1 MLKFLPGGIE
11 MERITGD
18 LYSVRATD
26 CDYNGRLRMDALF
39 IMMQE
44 GAEHNAAT
52 LGAGHG
58 QLLSRG
64 LFFALTR
71 MHVRIT
77 RMPRFG
83 ETVLHSTW
91 PGVATRFFFP
101 RYHTLTLEDGTP
113 LAAAAGLWVT
123 LDTEKRTVVSPVKA
137 GLGFPDTSDL
147 PAPCEEPMKMPAGCT
162 GDAVLSSRSPLYSDY
177 DLNGHVNNTRYIS
190 WLCDALGKSAF
201 DGDALY
207 DLVVGYEKEIRDEAP
222 LTQQLIRSGD
232 AFSYRLLSPEGAR
245 HFEAKGTFAGRD
257 RHV

>member
-1 MLKFLPGGIE
+1 MD
-11 MERITGD
+11 RIAKDRYT
-18 LYSVRATD
+18 VRATD

-44 GAEHNAAT
+44 GAEHNAAA
-52 LGAGHG
+52 LGASHE
-58 QLLSRG
+58 QMLRRN

-77 RMPRFG
+77 RMPRFN

-91 PGVATRFFFP
+91 PGIANRFFFP

-137 GLGFPDTSDL
+137 DLGFPDTSDL

-162 GDAVLSSRSPLYSDY
+162 GEAVVSARSPLYSDY

-201 DGDALY
+201 DGDALS
-207 DLVVGYEKEIRDEAP
+207 DLVVSYEKEIRDEAP
-222 LTQQLIRSGD
+222 LTQQLIRGGN
-232 AFSYRLLSPEGAR
+232 AFSYRLLSPEGTR
-245 HFEAKGTFAGRD
+245 HFEAKGAFAGRD
-257 RHV
+257 CHV

>member
-77 RMPRFG
+77 RMPR
-83 ETVLHSTW
+83 LWISSTSFAKNSFAAFRFS
-91 PGVATRFFFP
+91 GSVTR
-101 RYHTLTLEDGTP
+101 
-113 LAAAAGLWVT
+113 VT
-123 LDTEKRTVVSPVKA
+123 
-137 GLGFPDTSDL
+137 
-147 PAPCEEPMKMPAGCT
+147 
-162 GDAVLSSRSPLYSDY
+162 
-177 DLNGHVNNTRYIS
+177 
-190 WLCDALGKSAF
+190 
-201 DGDALY
+201 
-207 DLVVGYEKEIRDEAP
+207 
-222 LTQQLIRSGD
+222 
-232 AFSYRLLSPEGAR
+232 
-245 HFEAKGTFAGRD
+245 
-257 RHV
+257 